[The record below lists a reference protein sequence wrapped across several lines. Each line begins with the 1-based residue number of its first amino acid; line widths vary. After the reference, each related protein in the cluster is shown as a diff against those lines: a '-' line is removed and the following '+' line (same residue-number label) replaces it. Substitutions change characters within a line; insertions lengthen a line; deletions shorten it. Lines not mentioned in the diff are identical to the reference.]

1 MIFVPKKA
9 FTDLP
14 RFFSRVLQ
22 QGPSLVS
29 PEDLSLPLS
38 PLAET
43 TVEENEEVLGD
54 FDRFA
59 EEDTISDDK
68 APSSST
74 RVKKKTE
81 EDDEFDNRFKLQNGR
96 EVSFF
101 LIFMCDSAH
110 PIYWFLVVF
119 ELQFDFFFFYKLFS
133 WFIRL
138 TKLLVGCLKKIVLF
152 YINSNFCLV
161 FVIDWSFGL

>member
-14 RFFSRVLQ
+14 RFFPRVLQ
-22 QGPSLVS
+22 QGLSLVS
-29 PEDLSLPLS
+29 PEDLSLPLNS
-38 PLAET
+38 LAET

-101 LIFMCDSAH
+101 F
-110 PIYWFLVVF
+110 
-119 ELQFDFFFFYKLFS
+119 
-133 WFIRL
+133 
-138 TKLLVGCLKKIVLF
+138 
-152 YINSNFCLV
+152 
-161 FVIDWSFGL
+161 